1 MIGPKILSLAEVDAP
16 PEDLVFHKFYVNKM
30 KTFQSQIRQLKNC
43 FDVDDDDEVVGD
55 DESDNEEIDNML
67 DPADLSLVAENE

>member
-1 MIGPKILSLAEVDAP
+1 M
-16 PEDLVFHKFYVNKM
+16 
-30 KTFQSQIRQLKNC
+30 

>member
-1 MIGPKILSLAEVDAP
+1 MRRTITEAKVNIQMEKLQNLSEPNKAAE
-16 PEDLVFHKFYVNKM
+16 EL
-30 KTFQSQIRQLKNC
+30 

-55 DESDNEEIDNML
+55 DENDNEEIDNML

>member
-1 MIGPKILSLAEVDAP
+1 MDAP
-16 PEDLVFHKFYVNKM
+16 PEDLAFHKFYVNKM